1 MSSQRYNL
9 PLRPRFELSQRN
21 VNEINVWLKEQEK
34 KEKEMFADKQR
45 PHSCIGGALTYSFTP
60 TSIGM
65 AIVVRNCVTKDEL
78 DISHAEDW

>member
-34 KEKEMFADKQR
+34 KEKEMFAGKQY
-45 PHSCIGGALTYSFTP
+45 IGGAVGGALTYSFTP
-60 TSIGM
+60 TSIGI

-78 DISHAEDW
+78 DLSHYEDW